1 MTNDNFK
8 AGLRQNVA
16 VIDQGGLCRMLGI
29 KVKQDRATG
38 TFYLSHTQHINAILH
53 RLMFADIKQLSTP
66 MDVQEELHV

>member
-1 MTNDNFK
+1 
-8 AGLRQNVA
+8 
-16 VIDQGGLCRMLGI
+16 MLGI